1 MFEELENPKLVEAL
15 DPEDPEIGAENCPN
29 PKVVVDG
36 KEKAEADGRAREVL
50 RLPNTGVCCEEE
62 DINGETCETCETGVS
77 VKDTKDVVDRDDTD
91 GETCETDVWAKEE
104 TEVTVDKDRFGLDE
118 KTDEDKPGG
127 EAFTTSDSD
136 CILVSGLPP
145 NPEVFRLLCVMV
157 GALIFD
163 GFEEMPDDT
172 AMLFPPEIV
181 KEGMLEEGILG

>member
-62 DINGETCETCETGVS
+62 DINGETCETGVS

-145 NPEVFRLLCVMV
+145 NSEVFRLLCVMV